1 MSVDRTK
8 VEVKPKQNDS
18 NPGSGEM
25 ALWVKAICY
34 ESYKNLNS
42 DLQETHGARV

>member
-8 VEVKPKQNDS
+8 VEVKPNQTNS

-34 ESYKNLNS
+34 ESPK
-42 DLQETHGARV
+42 T